1 MKVELIIAILSSS
14 VIATGIGSLIAFFQS
29 KKNDNLHYISE
40 ERTKWRAELRKI
52 AEEID
57 AATIENLS
65 GPLTK
70 LKVRI
75 NAYGFLEK
83 SSLEKD
89 TLLWKLIEFHDIEA
103 TNQNNVKRFKELLI
117 MSISL
122 LLKMD
127 WERYKYE
134 VEGWK
139 DDIIEKFLFGL
150 ACVSLLFNLLYI
162 LKADLFMFII
172 LFVLFDCSLYD
183 IRKKFENLSL
193 NHFSIIEKEVIDNKE
208 NSKELNKVAKLKMYM
223 MDKKDVFFLIIIT
236 LMSIS
241 LWSRWSYISV
251 FGYICMVFLCVS
263 TWILLWTKRTDT
275 AREKTIYFAK
285 CNSKIANEYEE
296 LLKTTKDGN
305 RQ

>member
-1 MKVELIIAILSSS
+1 MGPELIIAILSSS

-57 AATIENLS
+57 AATIDNLS

-75 NAYGFLEK
+75 NAYGFSEN
-83 SSLEKD
+83 SSIEKD
-89 TLLWKLIEFHDIEA
+89 TLLWQLIKFHDVEA
-103 TNQNNVKRFKELLI
+103 TNQNNIKRFKKLLI

-139 DDIIEKFLFGL
+139 DDIIEK
-150 ACVSLLFNLLYI
+150 LLF
-162 LKADLFMFII
+162 DFF
-172 LFVLFDCSLYD
+172 LYD
-183 IRKKFENLSL
+183 IRKNFENLSL
-193 NHFSIIEKEVIDNKE
+193 NHFSIIEKKVVDNKK
-208 NSKELNKVAKLKMYM
+208 NSEELNETVKLKIDTI
-223 MDKKDVFFLIIIT
+223 DKKDILFLIIIT
-236 LMSIS
+236 LLSIS
-241 LWSRWSYISV
+241 LWSQWSFISV
-251 FGYICMVFLCVS
+251 FGYICMILLSVL
-263 TWILLWTKRTDT
+263 TWILLWIKRVDT
-275 AREKTIYFAK
+275 AREKAIYFAK
-285 CNSKIANEYEE
+285 CNEKIANEYTE
-296 LLKTTKDGN
+296 LL